1 MKRRQEAAAAV
12 GFTLYGKGAG
22 AVVEG
27 KLDAAIRSE
36 MRNAYPDVQ
45 QHEIE
50 AKWKV
55 MMEILD
61 CEIRYMFLL
70 NFQHAVPGLKEG
82 IIAKIAP
89 DLPWF
94 SRTYAS
100 LRASIMDKSK
110 QMRYNMLKS
119 LQLHVETAVCDAPD
133 VLQGCLSMKALV
145 GHFRELYT
153 PENFLQAFGFIQHY
167 INIKKSTAATWRKY
181 TRFTVRKPN
190 SSWTGSP
197 IPNAKPKAQF
207 MEQFPTVANF
217 DRLERDDFH
226 ELTTKRIRNPPDKP
240 VEPHGLVRGTDFF
253 LGRDAAQ
260 HVEEAAFGAEFWVCV
275 RLVGCVLVWAVVCF
289 WMAGKVG
296 AQRQSGWAY
305 LFVFVWAAWGV

>member
-12 GFTLYGKGAG
+12 GFTLYDKGVG
-22 AVVEG
+22 AVVGG

-100 LRASIMDKSK
+100 LRASTMDKSK

-119 LQLHVETAVCDAPD
+119 LQVSYTTLIPTHLLMSPQLHVETAVCDAPD
-133 VLQGCLSMKALV
+133 VLQGCLSVKALV

-167 INIKKSTAATWRKY
+167 IDIKKKHRYRSLLHGVSILALLCENQTLPGLGVRSR
-181 TRFTVRKPN
+181 TRSRKPIQQ
-190 SSWTGSP
+190 SASRRIHGA
-197 IPNAKPKAQF
+197 IPN
-207 MEQFPTVANF
+207 
-217 DRLERDDFH
+217 
-226 ELTTKRIRNPPDKP
+226 
-240 VEPHGLVRGTDFF
+240 
-253 LGRDAAQ
+253 GRQ
-260 HVEEAAFGAEFWVCV
+260 
-275 RLVGCVLVWAVVCF
+275 L
-289 WMAGKVG
+289 
-296 AQRQSGWAY
+296 
-305 LFVFVWAAWGV
+305 